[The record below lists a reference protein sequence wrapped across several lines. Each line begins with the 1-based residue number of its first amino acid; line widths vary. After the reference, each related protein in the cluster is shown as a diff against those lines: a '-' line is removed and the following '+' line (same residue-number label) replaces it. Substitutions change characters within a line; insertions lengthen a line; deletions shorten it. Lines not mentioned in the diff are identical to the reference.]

1 MAHSVC
7 ILDNHITKLF
17 SAVMRKNKYTTT
29 AAAPAPAAA
38 PAAYAPDVQIIN
50 EYSSL
55 LDRDVLRVE
64 YRH

>member
-1 MAHSVC
+1 MAHSFC

-17 SAVMRKNKYTTT
+17 SAVDVKEQNTTTTT
-29 AAAPAPAAA
+29 AAAA
-38 PAAYAPDVQIIN
+38 AAYAPDVQIIN

-55 LDRDVLRVE
+55 LNRDVLRVE